1 MKNLIILNLVFAVIA
16 HSTYNDIAIKLDGL
30 SLAIPILA
38 ICYYYKWYKEL
49 FLLCLFF
56 LFCLKIEKE
65 GLVMIVGLIIIF
77 YNKKNDIINK
87 NNFKKDVYYV

>member
-30 SLAIPILA
+30 SLAISILE
-38 ICYYYKWYKEL
+38 IYYYYKWYKEL

-56 LFCLKIEKE
+56 LFFLFCLKIQRE

-77 YNKKNDIINK
+77 IIKKMIL
-87 NNFKKDVYYV
+87 